1 MSGPPDLRASVGP
14 RAQRVRT
21 RLMAAFVILLAA
33 AIALA
38 IVGWLGMQRTQRE
51 LSAYEGEV
59 LPQIAQA
66 LELAERTTRL
76 AATAPNLAESRTPES
91 LDANATIARGLISEI
106 RQRSG
111 EIDIQSPLK
120 ARLDPLIDRGD
131 INLLRLAELTQLR
144 QQVRQRLQTQMER
157 LEDIGS
163 RLHARGT
170 PPRHDDPV
178 LTQVWSSLVLG
189 ASVDTPATLGRLQ
202 ADVEALLIAADRRV
216 AYAGLGDVFRATLRE
231 LSIGPAGI
239 LRLRSEQINLDG
251 RSGSLVLLTRTNA
264 DELSA
269 QVSRHVDTLRQTA
282 QVRSE
287 GVSRAIA
294 SGKTGLLLLTLVC
307 GVIALGATAYVH
319 RLVGGVERITA
330 VMSRLA
336 RGDTSV
342 ATPATARRDELGAL
356 ARTFEVFRDNLLAKQ
371 QLVADLRQQG
381 ELRAAVHSSMN
392 DGLAVFDRDGR
403 LRLWNEPLERM
414 LAVHGVRPV
423 EGEPPRQL
431 MAQLSGGIAWSAPG
445 LTERQALAAGAL
457 PPFTAHAHV
466 ELYLPDN
473 RVYDV
478 RSRAMPDGG
487 VVSLVTDLTE
497 RRAIEVQLQHA
508 LRLEMLGQ
516 LTGGVAHDFNNHLGT
531 IVGTL
536 GLLESQ
542 AGLDAAGRAQ
552 LQRAGRAAE
561 RASALTRRLLAF
573 ARRQPLQ
580 AEPVAVDAMVEEMVD
595 LIDYSAGDA
604 VQVALALHAGD
615 ACVHLDRGQ
624 LENALLNLV
633 INSAAAMP
641 GGGRLEIATRV
652 DGDEFELRV
661 ADTGSGIPEA
671 LREKVFEPFF
681 TTKADGEGSGLGL
694 SIVYGFVRQSGGRIA
709 LASRLG
715 EGTSITMRF
724 ALDGAA
730 SPSAVDSAKPV
741 VVSNA
746 PSSVLLVD
754 DDAEF
759 RSTVT
764 EMLQAGGCHVR
775 AAASAEQALQMLRDG
790 PPPQLLLSDVRLGDG
805 MGGVQLAQAAASA
818 WPALRVALMSA
829 MPVEAFSGQPGWGA
843 GWPLLQKPFDAPA
856 LRAWLADANSQV
868 SGVPALGDDA
878 VSKAS

>member
-1 MSGPPDLRASVGP
+1 MRAPDDLTASVGP

-33 AIALA
+33 AIALT

-111 EIDIQSPLK
+111 EIDGQSPLK

-131 INLLRLAELTQLR
+131 INLLRLAELTQMR

-170 PPRHDDPV
+170 PPRHGDPV

-202 ADVEALLIAADRRV
+202 ADVEALLIAADRRA

-282 QVRSE
+282 QTRSE
-287 GVSRAIA
+287 QVSRAIA

-307 GVIALGATAYVH
+307 GAIALGATAYVH

-414 LAVHGVRPV
+414 LAVHGVRPAA
-423 EGEPPRQL
+423 GQPPRQL

-445 LTERQALAAGAL
+445 LTERQTLAAGAL

-604 VQVALALHAGD
+604 VQVALTLHAGD
-615 ACVHLDRGQ
+615 ARVHLDRGQ

-652 DGDEFELRV
+652 EGGELELRV
-661 ADTGSGIPEA
+661 TDTGSGIPEA

-694 SIVYGFVRQSGGRIA
+694 SIVYGFVRQSGGRVA
-709 LASRLG
+709 LASRVG
-715 EGTSITMRF
+715 EGTSVTLRF
-724 ALDGAA
+724 ALEAGSARPMPAA
-730 SPSAVDSAKPV
+730 
-741 VVSNA
+741 A
-746 PSSVLLVD
+746 PAIAADVPAASVLLVD
-754 DDAEF
+754 DDDAF
-759 RSTVT
+759 RHTVT
-764 EMLQAGGCHVR
+764 EMLSSAGCRVHAV
-775 AAASAEQALQMLRDG
+775 ASAEQALHTLDQGLL
-790 PPPQLLLSDVRLGDG
+790 PQLMLSDVRLGDG
-805 MGGVQLAQAAASA
+805 MGGVQLARTVATR
-818 WPALRVALMSA
+818 WPQLRVALMSG
-829 MPVEAFSGQPGWGA
+829 MPLEAFASQADG
-843 GWPLLQKPFDAPA
+843 GWPFLQKPFDAGA
-856 LRAWLADANSQV
+856 LRHWLRGLQQ
-868 SGVPALGDDA
+868 P
-878 VSKAS
+878 

>member
-111 EIDIQSPLK
+111 EIDGQSPLK

-170 PPRHDDPV
+170 PPRHGDPV

-202 ADVEALLIAADRRV
+202 ADVEALLIAADRRA

-282 QVRSE
+282 QTRSE

-694 SIVYGFVRQSGGRIA
+694 SIVYGFVKQSGGRIA
-709 LASRLG
+709 LASRVG
-715 EGTSITMRF
+715 EGTSITLSF
-724 ALDGAA
+724 ALDACAVPALPAA
-730 SPSAVDSAKPV
+730 ATPAETDRQLT
-741 VVSNA
+741 
-746 PSSVLLVD
+746 SVLLVD
-754 DDAEF
+754 DDDAF
-759 RSTVT
+759 RSTVA
-764 EMLQAGGCHVR
+764 EMLSRTGCNVWEV
-775 AAASAEQALQMLRDG
+775 ASAQRALHLLGQG
-790 PPPQLLLSDVRLGDG
+790 VAPQLMLSDVRLGDG
-805 MGGVQLAQAAASA
+805 MGGVELARTVAAG
-818 WPALRVALMSA
+818 WPGVRVALMSG
-829 MPVEAFSGQPGWGA
+829 MPAEAFSSQAAWGS
-843 GWPLLQKPFDAPA
+843 GWPFLQKPFDAPT
-856 LRAWLADANSQV
+856 LRDCLSA
-868 SGVPALGDDA
+868 A
-878 VSKAS
+878 VR

>member
-1 MSGPPDLRASVGP
+1 MSAPPEATPSVGP

-51 LSAYEGEV
+51 LSAYEIEV

-76 AATAPNLAESRTPES
+76 AATAPDLAESRTPES
-91 LDANATIARGLISEI
+91 LDASATIARGLISEI

-111 EIDIQSPLK
+111 EIDGQGPLK
-120 ARLDPLIDRGD
+120 ARIDPLIDRGD
-131 INLLRLAELTQLR
+131 INLLRLAELTQRR

-170 PPRHDDPV
+170 PPRHGDPV

-202 ADVEALLIAADRRV
+202 ADVEALLIAADRRA

-239 LRLRSEQINLDG
+239 LRLRSEQINLDS

-269 QVSRHVDTLRQTA
+269 QVSRHVDTLRETA
-282 QVRSE
+282 QRRSE
-287 GVSRAIA
+287 GVTRAIA

-414 LAVHGVRPV
+414 LAVHGVRPAP
-423 EGEPPRQL
+423 GQPPRQL
-431 MAQLSGGIAWSAPG
+431 MAQLAGGIAWSAPG

-536 GLLESQ
+536 GLLDAQ
-542 AGLDAAGRAQ
+542 PGLDATGRAQ

-580 AEPVAVDAMVEEMVD
+580 AEPVVVDAMVEEMLD

-604 VQVALALHAGD
+604 VQVALALRAGE
-615 ACVHLDRGQ
+615 ACVHVDRGQ

-641 GGGRLEIATRV
+641 GGGRLQVATRV
-652 DGDEFELRV
+652 DGDELELCI

-681 TTKADGEGSGLGL
+681 TTKAEREGSGLGL
-694 SIVYGFVRQSGGRIA
+694 SIVYGFVKQSGGRIA
-709 LASRLG
+709 LASRVG
-715 EGTSITMRF
+715 EGTSVTLRF
-724 ALDGAA
+724 PLGAA
-730 SPSAVDSAKPV
+730 ATPSAAG
-741 VVSNA
+741 A
-746 PSSVLLVD
+746 PGALAAPLAVSSVLLVD
-754 DDAEF
+754 DDDEF
-759 RSTVT
+759 RSTVA
-764 EMLQAGGCHVR
+764 EMLQAAGCEVR
-775 AAASAEQALQMLRDG
+775 TAAGAEQALRALRDE
-790 PPPQLLLSDVRLGDG
+790 PLPQLLLSDVRLGDG
-805 MGGVQLAQAAASA
+805 MSGVQLARAVAHE
-818 WPALRVALMSA
+818 WPGLRMALMSA
-829 MPVEAFSGQPGWGA
+829 MPDQALGMQPGWRD
-843 GWPLLQKPFDAPA
+843 GWPFLQKPFDAPT
-856 LRAWLADANSQV
+856 LRAWLAGLSAPARPA
-868 SGVPALGDDA
+868 VPA
-878 VSKAS
+878 STTCRN

>member
-1 MSGPPDLRASVGP
+1 
-14 RAQRVRT
+14 
-21 RLMAAFVILLAA
+21 MAAFVILLAA
-33 AIALA
+33 AIALTL
-38 IVGWLGMQRTQRE
+38 VGWLGMQRTQRE

-111 EIDIQSPLK
+111 EIDVQGPLK

-131 INLLRLAELTQLR
+131 INLLRLAELTQMR

-170 PPRHDDPV
+170 PPRHGDPV

-202 ADVEALLIAADRRV
+202 ADVEALLIAADRRD

-239 LRLRSEQINLDG
+239 LRLRSDQINLDG

-269 QVSRHVDTLRQTA
+269 QVSRHVDTLRETA
-282 QVRSE
+282 QTRSE
-287 GVSRAIA
+287 LVSRAIA

-307 GVIALGATAYVH
+307 GAIALGATAYVH

-371 QLVADLRQQG
+371 QLVADLREQG

-414 LAVHGVRPV
+414 LAVHGVQPAA
-423 EGEPPRQL
+423 GQPPRQL
-431 MAQLSGGIAWSAPG
+431 MAQLAGGIAWRAPG
-445 LTERQALAAGAL
+445 RTERQALAAGAL

-542 AGLDAAGRAQ
+542 PALDAAGRAQ
-552 LQRAGRAAE
+552 LQRAARAAE

-580 AEPVAVDAMVEEMVD
+580 AEPVMVDAMVEEMVD
-595 LIDYSAGDA
+595 LIDYSAGGA
-604 VQVALALHAGD
+604 VQVALALQAGG
-615 ACVHLDRGQ
+615 ASVHLDRGQ

-641 GGGRLEIATRV
+641 EGGRLEIATRV
-652 DGDEFELRV
+652 DDGELELRV
-661 ADTGSGIPEA
+661 TDTGSGIPEA

-694 SIVYGFVRQSGGRIA
+694 SIVYGFVKQSGGRIA
-709 LASRLG
+709 LASRVG
-715 EGTSITMRF
+715 EGTSVTLRF
-724 ALDGAA
+724 ALEAGAA
-730 SPSAVDSAKPV
+730 PPV
-741 VVSNA
+741 PAAA
-746 PSSVLLVD
+746 PAPAADGPAASVLLVD
-754 DDAEF
+754 DDEAF
-759 RSTVT
+759 RHTVT
-764 EMLQAGGCHVR
+764 EMLSSAGCRVHAV
-775 AAASAEQALQMLRDG
+775 ASAEQALHALDQGVL
-790 PPPQLLLSDVRLGDG
+790 PQLMLSDVRLGDG
-805 MGGVQLAQAAASA
+805 MSGVQLARTVATR
-818 WPALRVALMSA
+818 WPQLRVALMSG
-829 MPVEAFSGQPGWGA
+829 MPLETVASQADG
-843 GWPLLQKPFDAPA
+843 GWPFLQKPFDAGA
-856 LRAWLADANSQV
+856 LRHWLRGLQ
-868 SGVPALGDDA
+868 
-878 VSKAS
+878 